1 VRRLILA
8 IFVLFTA
15 CGGPGQDQ
23 GPVETRKSGGNR
35 GNIVFSEIVLAA
47 TSPGIAGDW
56 PDGTHAIIEI
66 TGTGIGLIDVDQ
78 DGDLDLLHVRHPPP
92 GRPAAP
98 APNRLY
104 LNDGSGT
111 FHDGTEGSNLGHPG
125 FGQGL
130 AAGDPNGDGLTD
142 IYVTNIGPDV
152 LFLNRGGGRFE
163 PAGAEWGIEGDHW
176 STAAVFCD
184 YDGDGDHD
192 LFVTHYVDYDPTAIC
207 LDDIGARD
215 FCGPTRYDGVPDT
228 LYRNDGGRFTDV
240 STAAGLTP
248 ADGGASAKGLG
259 ALCTDLTGDDVPDLY
274 VTNDGE
280 PNHFWIGTG
289 DGRFSEEGMMRAV
302 AVNRYGSPESSM
314 GVAAGDMDNDGTLD
328 LFMTHLVGQNNT
340 LYAGR
345 KGDLFA
351 DRTAGTSLADHDFGR
366 TGFGCGFADFDHDGD
381 LDLAVVNGRVY
392 RGTEQVPGSLLG
404 TFWNDYAEPNL
415 LFENQ
420 GGGRFASINGNNEP
434 FVQEVEV
441 SRGLAFGDLDGD
453 GDLDMVVSNN
463 DQSLRLFRN
472 ESTTPDKNRWLA
484 IRAMDGAVVALGAQV
499 TLVASDVSRAGLL
512 MASYSYLSSHQPL
525 AHFGLGD
532 WTPDSVVVGWMD
544 GSRER
549 FPIEN
554 LDQVLT
560 VVKGDGERP

>member
-1 VRRLILA
+1 LRLLFLA
-8 IFVLFTA
+8 IFVLLTA
-15 CGGPGQDQ
+15 CGGPGQDRD
-23 GPVETRKSGGNR
+23 PAETRKSAESR
-35 GNIVFSEIVLAA
+35 GHIVFSEIALAA
-47 TSPGIAGDW
+47 TSPGQAGDW

-78 DGDLDLLHVRHPPP
+78 DGDLDLLHIRHPSP

-142 IYVTNIGPDV
+142 IYVTNVGPDV
-152 LFLNRGGGRFE
+152 LFLNKGGGRFE

-176 STAAVFCD
+176 STAATFCD

-192 LFVTHYVDYDPTAIC
+192 LFVAHYVDYDPSAIC
-207 LDDIGARD
+207 LDDTGARD
-215 FCGPTRYDGVPDT
+215 FCGPTHYDGVLDT
-228 LYRNDGGRFTDV
+228 LYRNDGGRFTDIG
-240 STAAGLTP
+240 AAVGLTP
-248 ADGGASAKGLG
+248 ADGNASARGLG
-259 ALCTDLTGDDVPDLY
+259 ALCTDLTGDGVPDLY

-289 DGRFSEEGMMRAV
+289 DGRFSEQGMMHAV

-314 GVAAGDMDNDGTLD
+314 GVAAGDMDNDGAID
-328 LFMTHLVGQNNT
+328 LFT
-340 LYAGR
+340 
-345 KGDLFA
+345 DL
-351 DRTAGTSLADHDFGR
+351 DFSR

-392 RGTEQVPGSLLG
+392 REKEQVPDASLG
-404 TFWNDYAEPNL
+404 RFWNDYAEPNL
-415 LFENQ
+415 LFENP
-420 GGGRFASINGNNEP
+420 GNGQFTAIAGKNEP
-434 FVQEVEV
+434 FGQEVEV

-472 ESTTPDKNRWLA
+472 ESTSPNKNRWLA
-484 IRAMDGAVVALGAQV
+484 VRALDGAVVALGAQV
-499 TLVASDVSRAGLL
+499 TLVASDVSRTGLL
-512 MASYSYLSSHQPL
+512 LASYSYLSSHQPL

-532 WTPDSVVVGWMD
+532 WTPDSVVVQWMD

-549 FPIEN
+549 FPIES

-560 VVKGDGERP
+560 VIKGRGERP